1 MGFQS
6 LFCGFTSLII
16 HLYGDQTQLETCD
29 SKTRTR
35 LFFGVLLKSRHL
47 GKCFFSPLFSQEKLK
62 LLFLL
67 KEVKPSPHRKITKL
81 LTFDNI

>member
-47 GKCFFSPLFSQEKLK
+47 GKYFFPLF
-62 LLFLL
+62 FT
-67 KEVKPSPHRKITKL
+67 RKVETVVFIEGS
-81 LTFDNI
+81 